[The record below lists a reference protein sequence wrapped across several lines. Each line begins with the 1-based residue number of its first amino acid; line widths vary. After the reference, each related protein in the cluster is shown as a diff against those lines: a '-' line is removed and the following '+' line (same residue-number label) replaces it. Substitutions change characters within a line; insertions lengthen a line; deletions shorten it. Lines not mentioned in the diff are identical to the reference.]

1 MRDKKK
7 PTILDHA
14 NGMSIDLSEEGCH
27 VSEETLDPPVCA
39 GCIKKEKVQ
48 PKVIRMSV
56 RISKRKSFL
65 NEIIFFW
72 NSRGFRDTAKHCF
85 CKRKSFETDRDNF
98 SAPF

>member
-39 GCIKKEKVQ
+39 GCIKEK
-48 PKVIRMSV
+48 KKS
-56 RISKRKSFL
+56 SRK
-65 NEIIFFW
+65 
-72 NSRGFRDTAKHCF
+72 
-85 CKRKSFETDRDNF
+85 
-98 SAPF
+98 